1 MNTCRRPIRNGM
13 RAPSIRV
20 RSTWTASPNWYQDHR
35 ASNCC
40 GSYRSAH
47 LSRRGELYLRERKR
61 EHPNAECSLGY
72 GLMSM
77 AYASSSAA
85 SPSWSD
91 GHGFL
96 PSNVISLRIFAN
108 RFGSDVEA
116 QISEQNS
123 TNDRTKTLQTTEK
136 VSNNLCNSII
146 ISITW
151 WKTVSLS
158 R

>member
-1 MNTCRRPIRNGM
+1 MPL
-13 RAPSIRV
+13 PQQ
-20 RSTWTASPNWYQDHR
+20 P
-35 ASNCC
+35 
-40 GSYRSAH
+40 
-47 LSRRGELYLRERKR
+47 
-61 EHPNAECSLGY
+61 
-72 GLMSM
+72 
-77 AYASSSAA
+77 

-146 ISITW
+146 ISIT
-151 WKTVSLS
+151 
-158 R
+158 